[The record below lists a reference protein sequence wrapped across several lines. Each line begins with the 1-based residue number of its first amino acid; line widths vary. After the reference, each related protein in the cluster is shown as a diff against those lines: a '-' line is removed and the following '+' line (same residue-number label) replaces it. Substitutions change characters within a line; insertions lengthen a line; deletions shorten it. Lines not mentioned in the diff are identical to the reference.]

1 MSYNLLRSH
10 ILGTLAIY
18 SCFSLILTNP
28 AIAEEKLSTLTV
40 TGQGVEMI
48 ATTLAQV
55 RLGVEIQGKTAA
67 EVQQEVARRTS
78 AVVEL
83 LRTKNVAGLQT
94 TGIRLE
100 PNYDYS
106 NNQRNLIGYIG
117 TNTVSFRLQS
127 DRVGSLLDETVQ
139 AGASRIDEVSF
150 TATPE
155 AIREAQKEALRQAT
169 LDARSMADVVLNTLN
184 LTSKEIVSIQV
195 NDTNVPPPMPL
206 QMERLSKA
214 DVAIDTPVI
223 GGEQTIRAS
232 VTLQISY

>member
-1 MSYNLLRSH
+1 
-10 ILGTLAIY
+10 
-18 SCFSLILTNP
+18 
-28 AIAEEKLSTLTV
+28 
-40 TGQGVEMI
+40 
-48 ATTLAQV
+48 
-55 RLGVEIQGKTAA
+55 GVEIQGKTAA
-67 EVQQEVARRTS
+67 EVQQEVARRSS

-106 NNQRNLIGYIG
+106 NNQRNLVGYIG

-184 LTSKEIVSIQV
+184 LTAKEIVSIQV

-223 GGEQTIRAS
+223 AGEQTIRAS